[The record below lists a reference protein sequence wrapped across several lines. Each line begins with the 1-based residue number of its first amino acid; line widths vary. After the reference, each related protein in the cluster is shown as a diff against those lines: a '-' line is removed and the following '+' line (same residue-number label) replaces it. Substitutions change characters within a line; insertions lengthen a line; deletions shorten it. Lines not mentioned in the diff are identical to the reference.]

1 MSNKLRWEWTQEA
14 RYRAWAISV
23 QDAPSSFCVEMPLTL
38 GEPCTRLL
46 FSERLDR
53 VIEGWRT
60 IEKTQMNGAFEEW
73 LESLR
78 KSLRRVLL
86 NHEEVDIYGGLL
98 ADLVEVYSHDGA
110 CRVMTP
116 VVAVIT
122 GGGGTVYLGVLAELE
137 DEDFWADRV
146 LLRAELEWRDDP
158 ETG

>member
-1 MSNKLRWEWTQEA
+1 MSSKLRWEWTQEA

-53 VIEGWRT
+53 VIEGWRS
-60 IEKTQMNGAFEEW
+60 IEKTHHNGAFEEW
-73 LESLR
+73 MESLR
-78 KSLRRVLL
+78 QSLRRVFL
-86 NHEEVDIYGGLL
+86 NNDEVDIHGGLL
-98 ADLVEVYSHDGA
+98 IDLVEVYAHDGA

-122 GGGGTVYLGVLAELE
+122 GGGGTVYLGMLAELE
-137 DEDFWADRV
+137 DEDFWTDRL
-146 LLRAELEWRDDP
+146 LLRTELDWMENPD
-158 ETG
+158 